1 MILKFFIISFYI
13 IFGVLV
19 SINFFKI
26 IQIRL
31 KYKTFNVI
39 KLLKTT
45 SQEDKMKIKRLYR
58 NVFFITIFFV
68 VIVVATF
75 FINNFFK

>member
-31 KYKTFNVI
+31 KYKTLNVI